1 MFARSCMTIR
11 RENYSGSL
19 RSLSFM
25 KSLVSVLTQKKEFQF
40 QRKFN
45 YKGKLDFS
53 LEYLLVII
61 SPLKNKKCSWFWSM
75 WIFIEM
81 YILPLGCWKYL
92 FMNESRYIHDAW
104 HLLQLDIYSLCFLN
118 SSPEIME
125 NTVFPF
131 LFMCI
136 CRWITCKKCIIG
148 SCPYSA
154 ALAIVASI
162 KNVMNGKLVDT
173 LYINV
178 SIFLALNITFSNW
191 ILFTTEE
198 ILFV

>member
-1 MFARSCMTIR
+1 
-11 RENYSGSL
+11 
-19 RSLSFM
+19 
-25 KSLVSVLTQKKEFQF
+25 
-40 QRKFN
+40 
-45 YKGKLDFS
+45 
-53 LEYLLVII
+53 
-61 SPLKNKKCSWFWSM
+61 M

-81 YILPLGCWKYL
+81 NILPLGCSKYL

-104 HLLQLDIYSLCFLN
+104 HLLELDIYSLCFLN

-125 NTVFPF
+125 NNVFPV
-131 LFMCI
+131 LFTCI
-136 CRWITCKKCIIG
+136 CGWIVSKKCIIA

-173 LYINV
+173 FYINA
-178 SIFLALNITFSNW
+178 SIFLALNITSSNW
-191 ILFTTEE
+191 FLFTTEE